1 MILLEIGWEV
11 LLMERSWYAF
21 YDKGVRRNIDYPRLP
36 MRSYFSKWVA
46 KNPDKPYLIW
56 GDKQLTYKEANSI
69 ACKLASSII
78 TLGYVKGDRIALM
91 TTNLP
96 EYIICLQA
104 CWKLGAA
111 IVPTNPMYTV
121 PELTHQFGD
130 SGARIVFAEAQFA
143 NKVAEIIKN
152 GKTSVEKLVVIQ
164 TANKVEFEPADY
176 IFDYEDLVA
185 KGEDKE
191 PDIEV
196 KAEDLSMLQYTGGT
210 TGLSKGCIL
219 SNANLEAMAYQDV
232 EWFKPPFTD
241 PETIVTMAAMPLYH
255 IYGFNTSV
263 NMMMVAGGTIV
274 VVNGPTPDNLL
285 KNINEHEPNYF
296 AAVPAMIYGLN
307 NHPDIGKSKIK
318 SIKGMICGSSPLAVE
333 GLNRFEELSGA
344 VITEGYGLSETSN
357 VLTCTPFYTKRKVGS
372 VGLPWPDVDIKI
384 VDLEEGIKEM
394 PNGEPGELIAKGPQ
408 IMSGYWNNPEETANV
423 LRDGWLYT
431 GDIATI
437 DDDGFI
443 TIVDRKKDMILCSG
457 FNVFCREIDE
467 VMYTHPKVLDAC
479 AIGIPDPKRGETP
492 KIFIILKPGQ
502 TMTEDEVKD
511 YCRQYLAPYKV
522 PTHVAFIDELPRTS
536 VGKPMRNALRQQE
549 KARNNQ

>member
-1 MILLEIGWEV
+1 
-11 LLMERSWYAF
+11 MERSWYAF
-21 YDKGVRRNIDYPRLP
+21 YDEGVRHSIDYPGKP
-36 MRSYFSKWVA
+36 MKDYFSKWVE

-78 TLGYVKGDRIALM
+78 GLGYVKGDRIALM
-91 TTNLP
+91 STNLP
-96 EYIICLQA
+96 EYVICLQA

-130 SGARIVFAEAQFA
+130 SGAKFVFSEAQFA
-143 NKVAEIIKN
+143 NKVVEIIKN
-152 GKTSVEKLVVIQ
+152 GKTSVQKLVVIQ

-176 IFDYEDLVA
+176 LFDYEALA
-185 KGEDKE
+185 AQGEDRE

-196 KAEDLSMLQYTGGT
+196 FSEDLSMLQYTGGT
-210 TGLSKGCIL
+210 TGLSKGCLL
-219 SNANLEAMAYQDV
+219 SNANLEAMAFQDV
-232 EWFKPPFTD
+232 EWFKPPFHN
-241 PETIVTMAAMPLYH
+241 PEEIVAMAAMPLYH

-263 NMMMVAGGTIV
+263 NMMMVAGGTII

-307 NHPDIGKSKIK
+307 NHPDISKSKIK
-318 SIKGMICGSSPLAVE
+318 SIKAMICGSSPLAVE
-333 GLNRFEELSGA
+333 GLNKFEELSGA

-357 VLTCTPFYTKRKVGS
+357 VLTCTPFYTKRKIGS

-384 VDLEEGIKEM
+384 VDLEEGTKEM

-431 GDIATI
+431 GDIAAI

-502 TMTEDEVKD
+502 TMTEDEVKE
-511 YCRQYLAPYKV
+511 YCRKYLAPYKV
-522 PTHVAFIDELPRTS
+522 PTHVEFIDELPRTS

-549 KARNNQ
+549 KAKNNQS

>member
-1 MILLEIGWEV
+1 
-11 LLMERSWYAF
+11 MERSWYAF

>member
-1 MILLEIGWEV
+1 
-11 LLMERSWYAF
+11 MERSWYAF
-21 YDKGVRRNIDYPRLP
+21 YDEGVGHSIDYPGLP
-36 MRSYFSKWVA
+36 MKAHFSKWVD

-69 ACKLASSII
+69 ACKLSSSII
-78 TLGYVKGDRIALM
+78 SLGYVKGDRIALM

-96 EYIICLQA
+96 EYVICLQA

-130 SGARIVFAEAQFA
+130 SGTKIVFAEAQFA
-143 NKVAEIIKN
+143 NKVVEIIKN
-152 GKTSVEKLVVIQ
+152 GKTSIEKLVVIQ
-164 TANKVEFEPADY
+164 TANKVEFPAADY
-176 IFDYEDLVA
+176 IFDYNDLVA
-185 KGEDKE
+185 EGEDKE

-196 KAEDLSMLQYTGGT
+196 TSADLSMLQYTGGT
-210 TGLSKGCIL
+210 TGLSKGCLL
-219 SNANLEAMAYQDV
+219 SNSNLEAMAYQDV
-232 EWFKPPFTD
+232 EWFKPPFAIS
-241 PETIVTMAAMPLYH
+241 EEIVAMAAMPLYH

-263 NMMMVAGGTIV
+263 NMMMVAGGTII
-274 VVNGPTPDNLL
+274 VVNGPSPDNLL

-318 SIKGMICGSSPLAVE
+318 SIKAMICGSSPLAVE
-333 GLNRFEELSGA
+333 GLNTFEKLSGA

-357 VLTCTPFYTKRKVGS
+357 VLTCTPFYTKRKIGS

-384 VDLEEGIKEM
+384 VDLEEGTKEM

-408 IMSGYWNNPEETANV
+408 IMSGYWKNPEETANV

-467 VMYTHPKVLDAC
+467 VMYKNPKVLDAC

-522 PTHVAFIDELPRTS
+522 PTHVEFINELPRTS

-549 KARNNQ
+549 KAKNNQ

>member
-1 MILLEIGWEV
+1 
-11 LLMERSWYAF
+11 MERSWYKY
-21 YDKGVRRNIDYPRLP
+21 YDEGVRRSIDYPRQP
-36 MRSYFSKWVA
+36 MKAHFSKWVA
-46 KNPDKPYLIW
+46 KNPAKPYIIW
-56 GDKQLTYKEANSI
+56 GDQQLTYQEANRV
-69 ACKLASSII
+69 ACKLSSSILS
-78 TLGYVKGDRIALM
+78 LGYAKGERIALM

-96 EYIICLQA
+96 QYIICLQA
-104 CWKLGAA
+104 CWKLGAG

-130 SGARIVFAEAQFA
+130 SGTKIVFAEAQFA
-143 NKVAEIIKN
+143 NKVAEIIKS
-152 GKTSVEKLVVIQ
+152 GKTDIEKLVVIQ
-164 TANKVEFEPADY
+164 TASKIAFEAADY
-176 IFDYEDLVA
+176 IYDYDELVA
-185 KGEDKE
+185 QGEDKE
-191 PDIEV
+191 PDIAV
-196 KAEDLSMLQYTGGT
+196 AAEDLAMLQYTGGT
-210 TGLSKGCIL
+210 TGLSKGCVL
-219 SNANLEAMAYQDV
+219 SNANLEAMACQDI
-232 EWFKPPFTD
+232 EWFKPPFPS
-241 PETIVTMAAMPLYH
+241 PEEMVVMAAMPLYH

-263 NMMMVAGGTIV
+263 NMLMIGGGTII
-274 VVNGPTPDNLL
+274 VVNGPSPDNLL
-285 KNINEHEPNYF
+285 KNINEHEPNFF

-307 NHPDIGKSKIK
+307 NHPEIGKSKIK

-333 GLNRFEELSGA
+333 GLNTFEALSGA

-357 VLTCTPFYTKRKVGS
+357 VLTCTPFYTKRKIGS

-384 VDLEEGIKEM
+384 VDLEEGTKEM
-394 PNGEPGELIAKGPQ
+394 PNEEPGELIAKGPQ
-408 IMSGYWNNPEETANV
+408 IMSEYWNNPEETANV

-502 TMTEDEVKD
+502 TMTEDEVKE
-511 YCRQYLAPYKV
+511 YCRKYLAPYKV
-522 PTHVAFIDELPRTS
+522 PTHVEFIDELPRTS

-549 KARNNQ
+549 KEKNKN

>member
-1 MILLEIGWEV
+1 
-11 LLMERSWYAF
+11 MERSWYAF
-21 YDKGVRRNIDYPRLP
+21 YDEGVRRSIDYPRQP

-78 TLGYVKGDRIALM
+78 SLGYVKGDRIALM

-96 EYIICLQA
+96 EYVICLQA

-130 SGARIVFAEAQFA
+130 SGAKIVFSEAQFA
-143 NKVAEIIKN
+143 NKVVELIKN

-164 TANKVEFEPADY
+164 TANKVEFEPTDY
-176 IFDYEDLVA
+176 LLDYNDLVA

-191 PDIEV
+191 PDIDV

-210 TGLSKGCIL
+210 TGLSKGCLL
-219 SNANLEAMAYQDV
+219 SNANLEAMAFQDI
-232 EWFKPPFTD
+232 EWFKPPFND
-241 PETIVTMAAMPLYH
+241 PETIIAMAAMPLYH

-263 NMMMVAGGTIV
+263 NMMMIAGGTII

-285 KNINEHEPNYF
+285 KNINEHEPNFF

-307 NHPDIGKSKIK
+307 NHPEIGKSKIK

-357 VLTCTPFYTKRKVGS
+357 VLTCTPFYTKRKIGS

-384 VDLEEGIKEM
+384 VDLEEGVKEM

-457 FNVFCREIDE
+457 FNVFCRELDE

-549 KARNNQ
+549 KAKNNQ

>member
-1 MILLEIGWEV
+1 V
-11 LLMERSWYAF
+11 ERSWYAF
-21 YDKGVRRNIDYPRLP
+21 YDQGVRRSIDYPRLP
-36 MRSYFSKWVA
+36 MKDHFSQWVA

-56 GDKQLTYKEANSI
+56 GDKQFTYQEANAV
-69 ACKLASSII
+69 ACKLAISIVS
-78 TLGYVKGDRIALM
+78 LGYVKGDRIALM

-96 EYIICLQA
+96 EYVICLQA

-111 IVPTNPMYTV
+111 MVPTNPMYTV

-130 SGARIVFAEAQFA
+130 SGAKIVITEAQFA
-143 NKVAEIIKN
+143 NKVIKIIKD
-152 GKTSVEKLVVIQ
+152 GKISVEKVVVIQ
-164 TANKVEFEPADY
+164 TSNKVELEAADY
-176 IFDYEDLVA
+176 IYDYNELVA
-185 KGEDKE
+185 IGEDKE

-196 KAEDLSMLQYTGGT
+196 AAEDLSMLQYTGGT

-219 SNANLEAMAYQDV
+219 SNANLEAMACQDV
-232 EWFKPPFTD
+232 EWFKPPFEN
-241 PETIVTMAAMPLYH
+241 PETIISMAAMPLYH

-263 NMMMVAGGTIV
+263 NMMMIAGGTIV
-274 VVNGPTPDNLL
+274 VVNGPTSDNLL
-285 KNINEHEPNYF
+285 KNINEHEPNFF

-307 NHPDIGKSKIK
+307 AHPEISKSKIK

-333 GLNRFEELSGA
+333 GLNTFEAVSGA

-357 VLTCTPFYTKRKVGS
+357 VLTCTPFYTKRKIGS

-394 PNGEPGELIAKGPQ
+394 PTGEPGELIAKGPQ
-408 IMSGYWNNPEETANV
+408 VMSGYWNNPAETANV

-437 DDDGFI
+437 DEEGFI

-492 KIFIILKPGQ
+492 KMFLIMKPGQ

-549 KARNNQ
+549 KEKNQ

>member
-1 MILLEIGWEV
+1 
-11 LLMERSWYAF
+11 MERSWYAF
-21 YDKGVRRNIDYPRLP
+21 YDEGVGHSIDYPGLP
-36 MRSYFSKWVA
+36 MKAHFSKWVA

-69 ACKLASSII
+69 ACKLSSSII
-78 TLGYVKGDRIALM
+78 SLGYVKGDRIALM

-96 EYIICLQA
+96 EYVICLQA

-130 SGARIVFAEAQFA
+130 SGTKIVFAEAQFA
-143 NKVAEIIKN
+143 NKVVEIIKN
-152 GKTSVEKLVVIQ
+152 GKTSIEKLVVIQ
-164 TANKVEFEPADY
+164 TANKVEFPAADY
-176 IFDYEDLVA
+176 IFDYNDLVA
-185 KGEDKE
+185 EGEDKE

-196 KAEDLSMLQYTGGT
+196 TSADLSMLQYTGGT
-210 TGLSKGCIL
+210 TGLSKGCLL
-219 SNANLEAMAYQDV
+219 SNSNLEAMAYQDV
-232 EWFKPPFTD
+232 EWFKPPFAIS
-241 PETIVTMAAMPLYH
+241 EEIVAMAAMPLYH

-263 NMMMVAGGTIV
+263 NMMMVAGGTII
-274 VVNGPTPDNLL
+274 VVNGPSPDNLL

-318 SIKGMICGSSPLAVE
+318 SIKAMICGSSPLAVE
-333 GLNRFEELSGA
+333 GLNTFEKLSGA

-357 VLTCTPFYTKRKVGS
+357 VLTCTPFYTKRKIGS

-384 VDLEEGIKEM
+384 VDLEEGTKEM

-467 VMYTHPKVLDAC
+467 VMYKNPKVLDAC

-522 PTHVAFIDELPRTS
+522 PTHVEFINELPRTS

-549 KARNNQ
+549 KAKNNQ

>member
-1 MILLEIGWEV
+1 
-11 LLMERSWYAF
+11 MERSWYAF
-21 YDKGVRRNIDYPRLP
+21 YDQGVRRSIDYPRLP
-36 MRSYFSKWVA
+36 MKAHFSQWVA

-56 GDKQLTYKEANSI
+56 GDKQLTYQEANAV
-69 ACKLASSII
+69 ACKLASSIVS
-78 TLGYVKGDRIALM
+78 LGYVKGDRIALM

-96 EYIICLQA
+96 EYVICLQA

-111 IVPTNPMYTV
+111 MVPTNPMYTV

-130 SGARIVFAEAQFA
+130 SGVKIVITEAQFA
-143 NKVAEIIKN
+143 NKVIKIIKA
-152 GKTSVEKLVVIQ
+152 GKISVEKVVVVQ
-164 TANKVEFEPADY
+164 TADKVEFEAADY
-176 IFDYEDLVA
+176 IYDYNELVVI
-185 KGEDKE
+185 GEDNE

-196 KAEDLSMLQYTGGT
+196 AAEDLSMLQYTGGT

-219 SNANLEAMAYQDV
+219 SNANLEAMACQDV
-232 EWFKPPFTD
+232 EWFKPPFEN
-241 PETIVTMAAMPLYH
+241 PETIISMAAMPLYH

-263 NMMMVAGGTIV
+263 NMMMIAGGTIV

-285 KNINEHEPNYF
+285 KNINEHEPNFF

-307 NHPDIGKSKIK
+307 AHPEISKSKIK

-333 GLNRFEELSGA
+333 GLNTFEAVSGA

-357 VLTCTPFYTKRKVGS
+357 VLTCTPFYTKRKIGS

-394 PNGEPGELIAKGPQ
+394 PTGEPGELIAKGPQ
-408 IMSGYWNNPEETANV
+408 VMSGYWNNPAETANV

-437 DDDGFI
+437 DEEGFI

-492 KIFIILKPGQ
+492 KMFLIMKPGQ

-549 KARNNQ
+549 KEKNQ

>member
-1 MILLEIGWEV
+1 
-11 LLMERSWYAF
+11 MERSWYAF
-21 YDKGVRRNIDYPRLP
+21 YDEGVRQRIDYPGKP
-36 MRSYFSKWVA
+36 MKDYFSKWVE

-78 TLGYVKGDRIALM
+78 GLGYVKGDRIALM
-91 TTNLP
+91 STNLP
-96 EYIICLQA
+96 EYVICLQA

-130 SGARIVFAEAQFA
+130 SGAKFVFSEAQFA
-143 NKVAEIIKN
+143 NKVVEIIKN
-152 GKTSVEKLVVIQ
+152 GKTSVQKLVVIQ

-176 IFDYEDLVA
+176 LFDYEALA
-185 KGEDKE
+185 AQGEDRE

-196 KAEDLSMLQYTGGT
+196 FSEDLSMLQYTGGT
-210 TGLSKGCIL
+210 TGLSKGCLL
-219 SNANLEAMAYQDV
+219 SNANLEAMAFQDV
-232 EWFKPPFTD
+232 EWFKPPFHN
-241 PETIVTMAAMPLYH
+241 PEEIVAMAAMPLYH

-263 NMMMVAGGTIV
+263 NMMMVAGGTII

-307 NHPDIGKSKIK
+307 NHPDISKSKIK
-318 SIKGMICGSSPLAVE
+318 SIKAMICGSSPLAVE
-333 GLNRFEELSGA
+333 GLNKFEELSGA

-357 VLTCTPFYTKRKVGS
+357 VLTCTPFYTKRKIGS

-384 VDLEEGIKEM
+384 VDLEEGTKEM

-431 GDIATI
+431 GDIAAI

-467 VMYTHPKVLDAC
+467 VMYTNPKVLDAC

-502 TMTEDEVKD
+502 TMTEDEVKE
-511 YCRQYLAPYKV
+511 YCRKYLAPYKV
-522 PTHVAFIDELPRTS
+522 PTHVEFIDELPRTS

-549 KARNNQ
+549 KAKNNQS

>member
-1 MILLEIGWEV
+1 M
-11 LLMERSWYAF
+11 
-21 YDKGVRRNIDYPRLP
+21 K
-36 MRSYFSKWVA
+36 SYFSKWVE

-56 GDKQLTYKEANSI
+56 GDKLLTYKEANSI
-69 ACKLASSII
+69 ACKLSSSII
-78 TLGYVKGDRIALM
+78 SLGYVKGDRIALM

-130 SGARIVFAEAQFA
+130 SGARFVFAEAQFA
-143 NKVAEIIKN
+143 NKVVEIMKN

-164 TANKVEFEPADY
+164 TANKVEFEPADN

-196 KAEDLSMLQYTGGT
+196 TAEDLSMLQYTGGT

-219 SNANLEAMAYQDV
+219 SNANLEAMAFQDV
-232 EWFKPPFTD
+232 EWFRPPFKN
-241 PETIVTMAAMPLYH
+241 PEEIVSMAAMPLYH

-263 NMMMVAGGTIV
+263 NMMMVAGGSIV

-307 NHPDIGKSKIK
+307 NHPDIGNSKIK

-357 VLTCTPFYTKRKVGS
+357 VLTCTPFYTKRKIGS

-384 VDLEEGIKEM
+384 VDLEEGTREM

-502 TMTEDEVKD
+502 TMTEDEVKE

-522 PTHVAFIDELPRTS
+522 PTHVEFISELPRTS

-549 KARNNQ
+549 KAKNNQ

>member
-1 MILLEIGWEV
+1 
-11 LLMERSWYAF
+11 MERSWYAF
-21 YDKGVRRNIDYPRLP
+21 YDEGVGHSIDYPGLP
-36 MRSYFSKWVA
+36 MKAHFSKWVD

-69 ACKLASSII
+69 ACKLSSSII
-78 TLGYVKGDRIALM
+78 SLGYVKGDRIALM

-96 EYIICLQA
+96 EYVICLQA

-130 SGARIVFAEAQFA
+130 SGTKIVFAEAQFA
-143 NKVAEIIKN
+143 NKVVEIIKN
-152 GKTSVEKLVVIQ
+152 GKTSIEKLVVIQ
-164 TANKVEFEPADY
+164 TANKVEFKAADY
-176 IFDYEDLVA
+176 IFDYNDLVA
-185 KGEDKE
+185 EGEDKE

-196 KAEDLSMLQYTGGT
+196 TSADLSMLQYTGGT
-210 TGLSKGCIL
+210 TGLSKGCLL
-219 SNANLEAMAYQDV
+219 SNSNLEAMAYQDV
-232 EWFKPPFTD
+232 EWFKPPFAIS
-241 PETIVTMAAMPLYH
+241 EEIVAMAAMPLYH

-263 NMMMVAGGTIV
+263 NMMMVAGGTII
-274 VVNGPTPDNLL
+274 VVNGPSPDNLL

-318 SIKGMICGSSPLAVE
+318 SIKAMICGSSPLAVE
-333 GLNRFEELSGA
+333 GLNTFEKLSGA

-357 VLTCTPFYTKRKVGS
+357 VLTCTPFYTKRKIGS

-384 VDLEEGIKEM
+384 VDLEEGTKEM

-467 VMYTHPKVLDAC
+467 VMYKNPKVLDAC

-522 PTHVAFIDELPRTS
+522 PTHVEFINELPRTS

-549 KARNNQ
+549 KAKNNQ

>member
-1 MILLEIGWEV
+1 
-11 LLMERSWYAF
+11 MERSWYKY
-21 YDKGVRRNIDYPRLP
+21 YDEGVRHSIDYPRQP
-36 MRSYFSKWVA
+36 MKAHFSKWVA

-56 GDKQLTYKEANSI
+56 GDQQLTYQEANRV
-69 ACKLASSII
+69 ACKLSSSILS
-78 TLGYVKGDRIALM
+78 LGYAKGDRIALM

-96 EYIICLQA
+96 QYIICLQA
-104 CWKLGAA
+104 CWKLGAG

-130 SGARIVFAEAQFA
+130 SGTKIVFAEAQFA
-143 NKVAEIIKN
+143 NKVVEIIKS
-152 GKTSVEKLVVIQ
+152 GKTDIEKLVVIQ
-164 TANKVEFEPADY
+164 TASKITFEAADY
-176 IFDYEDLVA
+176 IYDYDELVA
-185 KGEDKE
+185 QGEDKE
-191 PDIEV
+191 PDIAV
-196 KAEDLSMLQYTGGT
+196 AAEDLAMLQYTGGT
-210 TGLSKGCIL
+210 TGLSKGCVL
-219 SNANLEAMAYQDV
+219 SNANLEAMACQDI
-232 EWFKPPFTD
+232 EWFKPPFPS
-241 PETIVTMAAMPLYH
+241 PEEMVAMAAMPLYH

-263 NMMMVAGGTIV
+263 NMLMIGGGTII
-274 VVNGPTPDNLL
+274 VVNGPSPDNLL
-285 KNINEHEPNYF
+285 KNINEHEPNFF

-307 NHPDIGKSKIK
+307 NHPEVGKSKIK

-333 GLNRFEELSGA
+333 GLNTFEALSGA

-357 VLTCTPFYTKRKVGS
+357 VLTCTPFYTKRKIGS

-384 VDLEEGIKEM
+384 VDLEEGTKEM

-408 IMSGYWNNPEETANV
+408 IMSEYWNNPEETANV

-502 TMTEDEVKD
+502 TMTEDEVKE
-511 YCRQYLAPYKV
+511 YCRKYLAPYKV
-522 PTHVAFIDELPRTS
+522 PTHVEFIDELPRTS

-549 KARNNQ
+549 KEKNKN

>member
-1 MILLEIGWEV
+1 
-11 LLMERSWYAF
+11 MERSWYAF
-21 YDKGVRRNIDYPRLP
+21 YDEGVRHSIDYPGLP
-36 MRSYFSKWVA
+36 MKAHFSKWVA

-69 ACKLASSII
+69 ACKLSSSII
-78 TLGYVKGDRIALM
+78 SLGYVKGDRIALM

-96 EYIICLQA
+96 EYVICLQA
-104 CWKLGAA
+104 CWKLGAG

-130 SGARIVFAEAQFA
+130 SGTKIVFAEAQFA
-143 NKVAEIIKN
+143 HKVVEIIKN
-152 GKTSVEKLVVIQ
+152 GKTSIEKLVVIQ
-164 TANKVEFEPADY
+164 TANKVEFPAADY
-176 IFDYEDLVA
+176 IFDYNDLVA
-185 KGEDKE
+185 KGEDQE

-196 KAEDLSMLQYTGGT
+196 ASADLSMLQYTGGT
-210 TGLSKGCIL
+210 TGLSKGCFL

-232 EWFKPPFTD
+232 EWFKPPFANS
-241 PETIVTMAAMPLYH
+241 EEIVAMAAMPLYH

-263 NMMMVAGGTIV
+263 NMMMIAGGTII

-318 SIKGMICGSSPLAVE
+318 SIKAMICGSSPLAVE
-333 GLNRFEELSGA
+333 GLNTFEKLSGA

-357 VLTCTPFYTKRKVGS
+357 VLTCTPFHTKRKIGS

-384 VDLEEGIKEM
+384 VDLEEGTKEM

-467 VMYTHPKVLDAC
+467 IMYTHPKVLDAC

-502 TMTEDEVKD
+502 TMTEDEVKE
-511 YCRQYLAPYKV
+511 YCRQSLAPYKV
-522 PTHVAFIDELPRTS
+522 PTHVEFINELPRTS

-549 KARNNQ
+549 KAKNKQ

>member
-1 MILLEIGWEV
+1 
-11 LLMERSWYAF
+11 MERSWYAF
-21 YDKGVRRNIDYPRLP
+21 YDEGVRRNIDYPRLP
-36 MRSYFSKWVA
+36 MKSYFSKWVA

-56 GDKQLTYKEANSI
+56 GDKQLTYKEANSV

-78 TLGYVKGDRIALM
+78 SFGYVKGDRIALM

-130 SGARIVFAEAQFA
+130 SGATIVFAEAQFA

-164 TANKVEFEPADY
+164 TANKVELEPADY
-176 IFDYEDLVA
+176 IFDYGDLVA

-357 VLTCTPFYTKRKVGS
+357 VLTCTPFYTKRKIGS

-384 VDLEEGIKEM
+384 VDLEEGTKEM

-502 TMTEDEVKD
+502 TMTEDEVKE